1 MTGRTPGRPEGLH
14 YVLVLAFLLCGAA
27 EGLAQSQVD
36 RDAHEA
42 AALSQ
47 TFAMANRP
55 SEALEAIERAFALSP
70 ASVEFLRARGTLATW
85 NGDYARA
92 RDSYERLAKLVP
104 DDLEVVLSLGRVCA
118 WAGNTDAAVAAYQR
132 YLRVEPGAA
141 MVWIELARTEGW
153 RGNHGAALRNLDEYE
168 ARFGSDE
175 RHVREKVAVLARAGR
190 PDEALETLEPLL
202 LQHPD
207 DYELNLTRTI
217 ALTTLQRR
225 REAAASLETVR
236 RLQPD
241 TRETR
246 SAERLYRTAL
256 APSVDPAV
264 TVYNDSSTLTV
275 QRFAPRVSAAVAVG
289 TTLGAG
295 SEHEWLTAS
304 RGSGLE
310 QRDGTENARHDHLWM
325 SAAQHFSRAEVRGRL
340 GQARTAARDLT
351 TYDIEADLRPT
362 DGVTL
367 SLGRDAGFF
376 VVSPRTVGLGL
387 SHVRHRASLDWAP
400 GIRWQIAA
408 DIQRQTLSDGNH
420 RWEFTVS
427 PRHSLARSE
436 HVNLDLGFTV
446 SQLRTTT
453 NYDNGYYDP
462 ALHEFYAVTASP
474 YFKLAENTG
483 FGLSLAFGAQRDDF
497 SPEFRP
503 GGHATAEATFGIYQ
517 PWALKVSAGG
527 SVNQR
532 LGTGAFRGY
541 GAGVTLIRR
550 F

>member
-14 YVLVLAFLLCGAA
+14 YVLALAFLFCGAA
-27 EGLAQSQVD
+27 EGLAQSQVG

-47 TFAMANRP
+47 TLAMANRP

-70 ASVEFLRARGTLATW
+70 ESVEFLRARGTLATW

-118 WAGNTDAAVAAYQR
+118 WAGSTDAAVAAYQR
-132 YLRVEPGAA
+132 YLRVDPGAA

-153 RGNHGAALRNLDEYE
+153 RGNHGAALRNLDDYE

-175 RHVREKVAVLARAGR
+175 QHIREKVAVLARAGR

-202 LQHPD
+202 QQHPD

-217 ALTTLQRR
+217 ALTSLQRR

-256 APSVDPAV
+256 APSIDPAV
-264 TVYNDSSTLTV
+264 NVYSDSSTLTI

-310 QRDGTENARHDHLWM
+310 QRNGTENARHDHVWM
-325 SAAQHFSRAEVRGRL
+325 SAAQQFTRVAVRGRI
-340 GQARTAARDLT
+340 GQARTTVHDLT
-351 TYDIEADLRPT
+351 AYEIAADLTPT
-362 DGVTL
+362 DRLTL

-376 VVSPRTVGLGL
+376 VVSPRTIGLGL
-387 SHVRHRASLDWAP
+387 SHVRHRASLNWAP

-408 DIQRQTLSDGNH
+408 DVLRQTLSDGNH

-483 FGLSLAFGAQRDDF
+483 FGLSLAAGVQRDDF

-527 SVNQR
+527 TLNQR
-532 LGTGAFRGY
+532 LGSGAFRGY